1 MLFKKG
7 FSLNSSFFSSE
18 ALSNTLCSKAWLLS
32 KSNHLMSYAQ
42 YSMSFF
48 SYPLI
53 LNLSILTFVKSP
65 LLSQTFSTFDYV
77 LYMFYSSSTPFHAHY
92 FDAQMKSYPIWDE
105 FPYYFHSFE
114 FSYLLG
120 KIHILIANM
129 ARTELFPTLDPHIS
143 RESVDIGW
151 GNLEEILEEEI
162 FGLRL
167 TWWEEAVLWKSEDSI
182 PRREKIRARV
192 GGKNRLFFFY
202 QLKED
207 TVAKV

>member
-1 MLFKKG
+1 
-7 FSLNSSFFSSE
+7 
-18 ALSNTLCSKAWLLS
+18 
-32 KSNHLMSYAQ
+32 
-42 YSMSFF
+42 
-48 SYPLI
+48 
-53 LNLSILTFVKSP
+53 
-65 LLSQTFSTFDYV
+65 
-77 LYMFYSSSTPFHAHY
+77 
-92 FDAQMKSYPIWDE
+92 
-105 FPYYFHSFE
+105 
-114 FSYLLG
+114 
-120 KIHILIANM
+120 M
-129 ARTELFPTLDPHIS
+129 ARTELFPTLDAHIS